1 MPADNKKIAKN
12 TIFMYIRMIVNIL
25 IGFYTSRVILQVLG
39 VSDFGIYN
47 AVGGIVALFIFLNSA
62 MTEATQ
68 RFLSFELGTGNQQKL
83 AHTFSM
89 CLNVHILIS
98 VIIVIIG
105 EIIGL
110 WLLYNKMVIPE
121 NRMHTAFWVFQFS
134 IFASVFNVTQ
144 VPYTACLNAHEDFTI
159 YALFQILKSVATLFF
174 VILLKFMDGDK
185 LWWYALFV
193 LIVQLGFVVANR
205 IYDVRNYKEC
215 RYRFVWDKSLF
226 YRLFSYTSWS
236 LAGQMSNTLADQ
248 GINLLMN
255 MFFGPAVNAARG
267 IAIQVQNSVA
277 SLVWN
282 FQGASIPQIVK
293 LYAKGERESYIKLV
307 NSSSKVSFFIFYLMV
322 VPICFEMHMLLHIW
336 LGQTTEYMILFSVLV
351 LLNVLTAAFGG
362 TLVFLIQATGKI
374 RNFQLF
380 STISNLIIFPL
391 TYLLYKIGY
400 SAYISY
406 ILIFVSRIL
415 IDLYTFHLARKLA
428 DYPMQSYYTKVILPE
443 MVVSVAGIIVPFL
456 LNVSLDEGII
466 RLTLTFTISILLNTI
481 FILYLGFNRNE
492 RKWIYGIVENFI
504 KKRLQ

>member
-1 MPADNKKIAKN
+1 
-12 TIFMYIRMIVNIL
+12 MIVNIL

-144 VPYTACLNAHEDFTI
+144 VPYTACLNAHEDFNI

-205 IYDVRNYKEC
+205 IYDVRNYNEC

-255 MFFGPAVNAARG
+255 MFFGPTVNAARG
-267 IAIQVQNSVA
+267 IAIQVQNSVS

-380 STISNLIIFPL
+380 STISNLIVFPL

-406 ILIFVSRIL
+406 ILIFVSKIL

-456 LNVSLDEGII
+456 LYVSIDEGII
-466 RLTLTFTISILLNTI
+466 RLTLIFTISIFLNI
-481 FILYLGFNRNE
+481 FFILYLGFNRNE
-492 RKWIYGIVENFI
+492 RVWVYRIVGKFI
-504 KKRLQ
+504 KKRL

>member
-1 MPADNKKIAKN
+1 
-12 TIFMYIRMIVNIL
+12 
-25 IGFYTSRVILQVLG
+25 
-39 VSDFGIYN
+39 
-47 AVGGIVALFIFLNSA
+47 
-62 MTEATQ
+62 
-68 RFLSFELGTGNQQKL
+68 
-83 AHTFSM
+83 
-89 CLNVHILIS
+89 
-98 VIIVIIG
+98 
-105 EIIGL
+105 
-110 WLLYNKMVIPE
+110 
-121 NRMHTAFWVFQFS
+121 
-134 IFASVFNVTQ
+134 
-144 VPYTACLNAHEDFTI
+144 
-159 YALFQILKSVATLFF
+159 
-174 VILLKFMDGDK
+174 
-185 LWWYALFV
+185 
-193 LIVQLGFVVANR
+193 
-205 IYDVRNYKEC
+205 
-215 RYRFVWDKSLF
+215 
-226 YRLFSYTSWS
+226 
-236 LAGQMSNTLADQ
+236 
-248 GINLLMN
+248 MN

-267 IAIQVQNSVA
+267 IAIQVQNSVS

-380 STISNLIIFPL
+380 STISNLIVFPL

-406 ILIFVSRIL
+406 VLIFVSRIL

-428 DYPMQSYYTKVILPE
+428 DYPMQSYYTNVIMPE

-456 LNVSLDEGII
+456 LYISIDEGII

-492 RKWIYGIVENFI
+492 RKWIYGIVDNFI